1 MYLSVYRFEG
11 DPAALVA
18 AYGRLLESMPTGKF
32 DFHACVE
39 RPDGMEIYDAC
50 PTRQIQEAFA
60 ASPEFRGALA
70 QAGLPPPVVVP
81 LGEAKAVFA
90 QGRRLA

>member
-11 DPAALVA
+11 DTAVLAA
-18 AYGRLLESMPTGKF
+18 AYGRLLASMPTDKF
-32 DFHACVE
+32 DFHACIE
-39 RPDGMEIYDAC
+39 RPGGIEIYDAC
-50 PTRQIQEAFA
+50 PTREVHEAFV

-70 QAGLPPPVVVP
+70 QAGLPSPEIVP
-81 LGEAKAVFA
+81 LGETRAAFA